1 MKSENLHTRGP
12 RRLNEPRGSAASAS
26 IEGLP
31 GEWLIR
37 TDLEPSCPGRHRT
50 SHVYGETLHHS
61 VNLPRHTFIGGS
73 SAQWDGPV
81 PGSGCEVFIS
91 HFPRETFEDRLIPL
105 FSAVGPLW
113 EFRLMMNFSGQTR
126 GFAYAKY
133 GTRALAAAA
142 VSQLHGHELE
152 PGIYLNVRH
161 STEKRQLC
169 VLMNLTQGVEGV
181 SLKSGPDGV
190 SALVMYVSH
199 HAASMAK
206 KALPLACKKAT
217 PLPLSLLRQL
227 DRAEGGGG
235 TKPLL
240 KLVCVHVDLGRS
252 VSFAY
257 EAHVPGLA
265 YPLRGTVATVLSDD
279 TAGLLDEVHRL
290 ATGKVLAAVQA
301 LACEGV
307 LPPNLCLL

>member
-1 MKSENLHTRGP
+1 MTR
-12 RRLNEPRGSAASAS
+12 
-26 IEGLP
+26 
-31 GEWLIR
+31 
-37 TDLEPSCPGRHRT
+37 
-50 SHVYGETLHHS
+50 
-61 VNLPRHTFIGGS
+61 
-73 SAQWDGPV
+73 
-81 PGSGCEVFIS
+81 GCEV
-91 HFPRETFEDRLIPL
+91 IPL

-169 VLMNLTQGVEGV
+169 DLHPKVRASVDYDALELPPCLRRLGHPWSPVQTFKPTVGAPVTPCHR
-181 SLKSGPDGV
+181 GPPPP
-190 SALVMYVSH
+190 ALLSP
-199 HAASMAK
+199 
-206 KALPLACKKAT
+206 KALLLACKKAT

-301 LACEGV
+301 LAREGV